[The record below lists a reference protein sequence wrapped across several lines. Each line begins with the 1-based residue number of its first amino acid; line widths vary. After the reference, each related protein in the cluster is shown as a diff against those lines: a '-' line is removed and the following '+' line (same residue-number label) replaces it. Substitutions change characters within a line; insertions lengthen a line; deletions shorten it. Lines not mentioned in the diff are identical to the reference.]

1 MEMGASSCGKPAAA
15 AVLGL
20 ALLLSGCA
28 GNARPGDGDLPAFA
42 SIEEARGAIGEV
54 MPCAADP
61 LTEPTVNM
69 IAGFTPEYAMCS
81 ENVQVEF
88 YATEDDREA
97 SVKAYSNS
105 GGTFYTRVPVNLV
118 EGKNWLVLDLSEAR
132 GEGSQREELKR
143 LAEELDAR
151 FTQVEGV
158 KSSS

>member
-1 MEMGASSCGKPAAA
+1 MGASILGKQAAA
-15 AVLGL
+15 AGLGL
-20 ALLLSGCA
+20 ALLLGGCA
-28 GNARPGDGDLPAFA
+28 GNAARPGDGDLPAFA
-42 SIEEARGAIGEV
+42 SIEEAREAIGEV
-54 MPCAADP
+54 MPCGADP
-61 LTEPTVNM
+61 LAEPTANM

-97 SVKAYSNS
+97 SAKAYSNS
-105 GGTFYTRVPVNLV
+105 GGTSYTRIPVNLV
-118 EGKNWLVLDLSEAR
+118 EGRNWLVLDLSEAR
-132 GEGSQREELKR
+132 GADSQGGELKR